1 LPQNSRTRLDPD
13 VRRSLILDAAAQ
25 LVTSEGVSAVSMERV
40 GREAGV
46 SKALVYNY
54 YASRNQLLSALLER
68 ETRDY
73 RQAQRKGAEAATDV
87 ASLVRVTTRAYL
99 DHVAEKGVLIERLM
113 SEPSLADAL
122 HESDVEAR
130 DQTVAFLASRLNA
143 DGHMPNEIALMLVD
157 LTLGLTGA
165 GGAYLDRTGCSID
178 LLEDML
184 VTMILS
190 NIRAAREGHTRWRL
204 P

>member
-1 LPQNSRTRLDPD
+1 
-13 VRRSLILDAAAQ
+13 
-25 LVTSEGVSAVSMERV
+25 MERV
-40 GREAGV
+40 GRTAHV

-54 YASRNQLLSALLER
+54 FGSRNQLLSALLER
-68 ETRDY
+68 ETRMY
-73 RQAQRKGAEAATDV
+73 RRAQRDGAEAAGDV
-87 ASLVRVTTRAYL
+87 ASMVRVTTRAYL

-122 HESDVEAR
+122 HQSDVDAR
-130 DQTVAFLASRLNA
+130 QQTVAFLASRLNA
-143 DGHMPNEIALMLVD
+143 DGQMPDDIAMMLVD

-190 NIRAAREGHTRWRL
+190 NIRAVRESHTAWSQSQRQGT
-204 P
+204 